1 MIKKKISCC
10 KSKYFFN
17 WGDIGSQNHRG
28 FKCTSQSNI
37 ICTLRHVPVT
47 PSKVS
52 FCLHLPPLCPPPTT
66 PTAPFLW
73 GSPHCCLCLLHL
85 CFFFSFILFFGFI
98 LSPSFIQSPIPF
110 HSEAFSL
117 FPVSMPLFLF
127 CSLVRSYGI
136 CLSLT
141 GLFHLV

>member
-37 ICTLRHVPVT
+37 ICTLHHVPVT

-66 PTAPFLW
+66 PTAPFPL
-73 GSPHCCLCLLHL
+73 GVTALLSVSVTSMFLFFFYSFFLASSFHLPSSSPQSLSTLKLSVCSLCPCLCF
-85 CFFFSFILFFGFI
+85 CFV
-98 LSPSFIQSPIPF
+98 
-110 HSEAFSL
+110 H
-117 FPVSMPLFLF
+117 
-127 CSLVRSYGI
+127 
-136 CLSLT
+136 
-141 GLFHLV
+141 